1 MVGLHFVSKSLLL
14 FPFSA
19 QEINGTRNCKAVCG
33 KTVSKHEA
41 VKIEAENDSKE
52 PAEAY
57 SEHYAVK
64 QGEHEAEPCVA
75 DSLYKGV
82 SSAHNCERGE
92 HPHNC
97 RDKGRGHIVNERV
110 VGEYHKELLAYREV
124 KDHTHKRKRTCVY
137 PGKVDR
143 FFRPALLLCRD
154 ILADHR
160 ECGVLYSLRYLID
173 DIVDSHSDAEGCR
186 GYNAYI
192 VYHRVNV
199 KHREVDAARLD
210 SHRRTELEYH
220 SRVFLIGYKALRL
233 EIEAK
238 LHLTAVEIP
247 YREDKGH
254 RLTDYCR
261 PRRTGNA
268 HSEGTDEDD
277 VEHEVDDRGDA
288 DEHKRTAVFSDN
300 RLTELFTPVIYGSGA
315 AAAFYQK
322 RLNDYEPVKFV
333 VVDSAE
339 RAQQGRVNLVE
350 CGAKELSVTPGKP
363 SKAGGEA
370 AAAALNMAIEEL
382 KDGAIDALVT
392 APIDKEMI
400 QSETFS
406 FTGHTEFLAKE
417 LEGEPLMIMTSEL
430 MRVGLATIHVPV
442 AQVADSLSKELIVER
457 INQINASMRQ
467 DFGVVRP
474 KVAVL
479 ALNPHAGDGGLL
491 GKEEQE
497 IIKPAIVEA
506 YENGVLAF
514 GPFAADG
521 FFASG
526 QFKNY
531 DAILAMY
538 HDQGLAPFKTLTPNG
553 VNFTASL
560 SEVRTS
566 PDHGVAYDIAGKGIA
581 DEQSMRNA
589 IYEAIDIVQRRR
601 EWAEWNANPLQH
613 FEREKGRDISIKD
626 LPETEHHD

>member
-1 MVGLHFVSKSLLL
+1 MSKRLKIGITQGDTNGVGWEVIL
-14 FPFSA
+14 
-19 QEINGTRNCKAVCG
+19 
-33 KTVSKHEA
+33 
-41 VKIEAENDSKE
+41 KI
-52 PAEAY
+52 
-57 SEHYAVK
+57 
-64 QGEHEAEPCVA
+64 
-75 DSLYKGV
+75 
-82 SSAHNCERGE
+82 
-92 HPHNC
+92 
-97 RDKGRGHIVNERV
+97 
-110 VGEYHKELLAYREV
+110 
-124 KDHTHKRKRTCVY
+124 
-137 PGKVDR
+137 
-143 FFRPALLLCRD
+143 
-154 ILADHR
+154 
-160 ECGVLYSLRYLID
+160 
-173 DIVDSHSDAEGCR
+173 
-186 GYNAYI
+186 
-192 VYHRVNV
+192 
-199 KHREVDAARLD
+199 
-210 SHRRTELEYH
+210 
-220 SRVFLIGYKALRL
+220 
-233 EIEAK
+233 
-238 LHLTAVEIP
+238 
-247 YREDKGH
+247 
-254 RLTDYCR
+254 
-261 PRRTGNA
+261 
-268 HSEGTDEDD
+268 
-277 VEHEVDDRGDA
+277 
-288 DEHKRTAVFSDN
+288 FSDN
-300 RLTELFTPVIYGSGA
+300 RLAELFTPVIYGSSV

-322 RLNDYEPVKFV
+322 RLNDFDPVKFV

-363 SKAGGEA
+363 SKVGGEA
-370 AAAALNMAIEEL
+370 AAAALNKAIEEL
-382 KDGAIDALVT
+382 KSGAIDAMVT

-400 QSETFS
+400 QSEAFS

-442 AQVADSLSKELIVER
+442 AEVAESLSKELIVER

-497 IIKPAIVEA
+497 IIKPAIVEV
-506 YENGVLAF
+506 YEAGVLAF

-538 HDQGLAPFKTLTPNG
+538 HDQGLTPFKTLTPNG

-566 PDHGVAYDIAGKGIA
+566 PDHGVAYDIAGKGVA

>member
-1 MVGLHFVSKSLLL
+1 MSKRLKIGITQGDTNGVGWEVIL
-14 FPFSA
+14 
-19 QEINGTRNCKAVCG
+19 
-33 KTVSKHEA
+33 
-41 VKIEAENDSKE
+41 KI
-52 PAEAY
+52 
-57 SEHYAVK
+57 
-64 QGEHEAEPCVA
+64 
-75 DSLYKGV
+75 
-82 SSAHNCERGE
+82 
-92 HPHNC
+92 
-97 RDKGRGHIVNERV
+97 
-110 VGEYHKELLAYREV
+110 
-124 KDHTHKRKRTCVY
+124 
-137 PGKVDR
+137 
-143 FFRPALLLCRD
+143 
-154 ILADHR
+154 
-160 ECGVLYSLRYLID
+160 
-173 DIVDSHSDAEGCR
+173 
-186 GYNAYI
+186 
-192 VYHRVNV
+192 
-199 KHREVDAARLD
+199 
-210 SHRRTELEYH
+210 
-220 SRVFLIGYKALRL
+220 
-233 EIEAK
+233 
-238 LHLTAVEIP
+238 
-247 YREDKGH
+247 
-254 RLTDYCR
+254 
-261 PRRTGNA
+261 
-268 HSEGTDEDD
+268 
-277 VEHEVDDRGDA
+277 
-288 DEHKRTAVFSDN
+288 FSDN

-315 AAAFYQK
+315 AAAYYQR
-322 RLNDYEPVKFV
+322 RLNDIEPVKFV
-333 VVDSAE
+333 VVDGAE

-363 SKAGGEA
+363 SKVGGEA
-370 AAAALNMAIEEL
+370 AAAALNKAIKEL

-442 AQVADSLSKELIVER
+442 ADVAQSLSKELIVER
-457 INQINASMRQ
+457 INQINASMRE

-491 GKEEQE
+491 GKEEQD

-589 IYEAIDIVQRRR
+589 IYEAIDIVQRRN

>member
-1 MVGLHFVSKSLLL
+1 MSKRLKIGITQGDTNGVGWEVIL
-14 FPFSA
+14 
-19 QEINGTRNCKAVCG
+19 
-33 KTVSKHEA
+33 
-41 VKIEAENDSKE
+41 KI
-52 PAEAY
+52 
-57 SEHYAVK
+57 
-64 QGEHEAEPCVA
+64 
-75 DSLYKGV
+75 
-82 SSAHNCERGE
+82 
-92 HPHNC
+92 
-97 RDKGRGHIVNERV
+97 
-110 VGEYHKELLAYREV
+110 
-124 KDHTHKRKRTCVY
+124 
-137 PGKVDR
+137 
-143 FFRPALLLCRD
+143 
-154 ILADHR
+154 
-160 ECGVLYSLRYLID
+160 
-173 DIVDSHSDAEGCR
+173 
-186 GYNAYI
+186 
-192 VYHRVNV
+192 
-199 KHREVDAARLD
+199 
-210 SHRRTELEYH
+210 
-220 SRVFLIGYKALRL
+220 
-233 EIEAK
+233 
-238 LHLTAVEIP
+238 
-247 YREDKGH
+247 
-254 RLTDYCR
+254 
-261 PRRTGNA
+261 
-268 HSEGTDEDD
+268 
-277 VEHEVDDRGDA
+277 
-288 DEHKRTAVFSDN
+288 FSDN

-322 RLNDYEPVKFV
+322 RLNDVEPVKFV
-333 VVDSAE
+333 VVDGAE

-363 SKAGGEA
+363 SKVGGEA
-370 AAAALNMAIEEL
+370 AAAALVKAIEEL
-382 KDGAIDALVT
+382 KSGAIDAMVT

-400 QSETFS
+400 QSEVFS

-442 AQVADSLSKELIVER
+442 AEVAQSLSKELIVER

-497 IIKPAIVEA
+497 IIKPAIVEV
-506 YENGVLAF
+506 YEAGVLAF

-566 PDHGVAYDIAGKGIA
+566 PDHGVAYDIAGKGVA

-601 EWAEWNANPLQH
+601 EWEEWNANPLQH

>member
-1 MVGLHFVSKSLLL
+1 MRLKIGITQGDTNGVGWEVIL
-14 FPFSA
+14 
-19 QEINGTRNCKAVCG
+19 
-33 KTVSKHEA
+33 
-41 VKIEAENDSKE
+41 KI
-52 PAEAY
+52 
-57 SEHYAVK
+57 
-64 QGEHEAEPCVA
+64 
-75 DSLYKGV
+75 
-82 SSAHNCERGE
+82 
-92 HPHNC
+92 
-97 RDKGRGHIVNERV
+97 
-110 VGEYHKELLAYREV
+110 
-124 KDHTHKRKRTCVY
+124 
-137 PGKVDR
+137 
-143 FFRPALLLCRD
+143 
-154 ILADHR
+154 
-160 ECGVLYSLRYLID
+160 
-173 DIVDSHSDAEGCR
+173 
-186 GYNAYI
+186 
-192 VYHRVNV
+192 
-199 KHREVDAARLD
+199 
-210 SHRRTELEYH
+210 
-220 SRVFLIGYKALRL
+220 
-233 EIEAK
+233 
-238 LHLTAVEIP
+238 
-247 YREDKGH
+247 
-254 RLTDYCR
+254 
-261 PRRTGNA
+261 
-268 HSEGTDEDD
+268 
-277 VEHEVDDRGDA
+277 
-288 DEHKRTAVFSDN
+288 FSDN

-322 RLNDYEPVKFV
+322 RLNDIEPVKFV

-370 AAAALNMAIEEL
+370 AAAALNKAIKEL
-382 KDGAIDALVT
+382 KDGAIDAMVT

-400 QSETFS
+400 QSEAFS

-442 AQVADSLSKELIVER
+442 AEVAQSLSKELIVER

-491 GKEEQE
+491 GKEEQD

-506 YENGVLAF
+506 YEGGVLAF

-589 IYEAIDIVQRRR
+589 IYEAIDIVQRRS
-601 EWAEWNANPLQH
+601 EWEEWNANPLQH

>member
-1 MVGLHFVSKSLLL
+1 MSKRLKIGITQGDTNGVGWEVIL
-14 FPFSA
+14 
-19 QEINGTRNCKAVCG
+19 
-33 KTVSKHEA
+33 
-41 VKIEAENDSKE
+41 KI
-52 PAEAY
+52 
-57 SEHYAVK
+57 
-64 QGEHEAEPCVA
+64 
-75 DSLYKGV
+75 
-82 SSAHNCERGE
+82 
-92 HPHNC
+92 
-97 RDKGRGHIVNERV
+97 
-110 VGEYHKELLAYREV
+110 
-124 KDHTHKRKRTCVY
+124 
-137 PGKVDR
+137 
-143 FFRPALLLCRD
+143 
-154 ILADHR
+154 
-160 ECGVLYSLRYLID
+160 
-173 DIVDSHSDAEGCR
+173 
-186 GYNAYI
+186 
-192 VYHRVNV
+192 
-199 KHREVDAARLD
+199 
-210 SHRRTELEYH
+210 
-220 SRVFLIGYKALRL
+220 
-233 EIEAK
+233 
-238 LHLTAVEIP
+238 
-247 YREDKGH
+247 
-254 RLTDYCR
+254 
-261 PRRTGNA
+261 
-268 HSEGTDEDD
+268 
-277 VEHEVDDRGDA
+277 
-288 DEHKRTAVFSDN
+288 FSDN

-322 RLNDYEPVKFV
+322 RLSDVEPVKFV

-363 SKAGGEA
+363 SKVGGEA
-370 AAAALNMAIEEL
+370 AAAALVKAIEEL
-382 KDGAIDALVT
+382 KSGAIDAMVT

-400 QSETFS
+400 QSEVFS

-417 LEGEPLMIMTSEL
+417 LDGEPLMIMTSEL
-430 MRVGLATIHVPV
+430 MRVGLVTIHVPV
-442 AQVADSLSKELIVER
+442 AVVAQSLSKELIVER
-457 INQINASMRQ
+457 IKQMNASMRQ

-491 GKEEQE
+491 GKEEQD

-506 YENGVLAF
+506 YEDGVLAF

-566 PDHGVAYDIAGKGIA
+566 PDHGVAYDIAGKGVA

-589 IYEAIDIVQRRR
+589 IYDAIDIVQRRR

>member
-1 MVGLHFVSKSLLL
+1 MSMRLKIGITQGDTNGVGWEVIL
-14 FPFSA
+14 
-19 QEINGTRNCKAVCG
+19 
-33 KTVSKHEA
+33 
-41 VKIEAENDSKE
+41 KI
-52 PAEAY
+52 
-57 SEHYAVK
+57 
-64 QGEHEAEPCVA
+64 
-75 DSLYKGV
+75 
-82 SSAHNCERGE
+82 
-92 HPHNC
+92 
-97 RDKGRGHIVNERV
+97 
-110 VGEYHKELLAYREV
+110 
-124 KDHTHKRKRTCVY
+124 
-137 PGKVDR
+137 
-143 FFRPALLLCRD
+143 
-154 ILADHR
+154 
-160 ECGVLYSLRYLID
+160 
-173 DIVDSHSDAEGCR
+173 
-186 GYNAYI
+186 
-192 VYHRVNV
+192 
-199 KHREVDAARLD
+199 
-210 SHRRTELEYH
+210 
-220 SRVFLIGYKALRL
+220 
-233 EIEAK
+233 
-238 LHLTAVEIP
+238 
-247 YREDKGH
+247 
-254 RLTDYCR
+254 
-261 PRRTGNA
+261 
-268 HSEGTDEDD
+268 
-277 VEHEVDDRGDA
+277 
-288 DEHKRTAVFSDN
+288 FSDN
-300 RLTELFTPVIYGSGA
+300 RLTELFTPVIYGSSA
-315 AAAFYQK
+315 AAAYYQK
-322 RLNDYEPVKFV
+322 RLNDVEPVKFV

-370 AAAALNMAIEEL
+370 AAAALNKAIKEL
-382 KDGAIDALVT
+382 KDDAIDAMVT

-400 QSETFS
+400 QSEAFS

-442 AQVADSLSKELIVER
+442 AEVAQSLSKELIVER

-491 GKEEQE
+491 GKEEQD

-506 YENGVLAF
+506 YEGGVLAF

-589 IYEAIDIVQRRR
+589 IYEAIDIVQRRS
-601 EWAEWNANPLQH
+601 EWEEWNANPLQH

>member
-1 MVGLHFVSKSLLL
+1 M
-14 FPFSA
+14 
-19 QEINGTRNCKAVCG
+19 
-33 KTVSKHEA
+33 
-41 VKIEAENDSKE
+41 
-52 PAEAY
+52 
-57 SEHYAVK
+57 
-64 QGEHEAEPCVA
+64 
-75 DSLYKGV
+75 
-82 SSAHNCERGE
+82 
-92 HPHNC
+92 
-97 RDKGRGHIVNERV
+97 
-110 VGEYHKELLAYREV
+110 
-124 KDHTHKRKRTCVY
+124 
-137 PGKVDR
+137 
-143 FFRPALLLCRD
+143 
-154 ILADHR
+154 
-160 ECGVLYSLRYLID
+160 
-173 DIVDSHSDAEGCR
+173 
-186 GYNAYI
+186 
-192 VYHRVNV
+192 
-199 KHREVDAARLD
+199 
-210 SHRRTELEYH
+210 
-220 SRVFLIGYKALRL
+220 
-233 EIEAK
+233 
-238 LHLTAVEIP
+238 
-247 YREDKGH
+247 
-254 RLTDYCR
+254 
-261 PRRTGNA
+261 
-268 HSEGTDEDD
+268 
-277 VEHEVDDRGDA
+277 
-288 DEHKRTAVFSDN
+288 
-300 RLTELFTPVIYGSGA
+300 
-315 AAAFYQK
+315 
-322 RLNDYEPVKFV
+322 KFV

-363 SKAGGEA
+363 SKVGGEA
-370 AAAALNMAIEEL
+370 AAAALNKAIEEL
-382 KDGAIDALVT
+382 KAGAIDAMVT

-400 QSETFS
+400 QSEAFS

-442 AQVADSLSKELIVER
+442 AEVAQSLSKELIVER
-457 INQINASMRQ
+457 INQINDSMRQ

-491 GKEEQE
+491 GAEEQE

-506 YENGVLAF
+506 YEAGVLAF

-566 PDHGVAYDIAGKGIA
+566 PDHGVAYDIAGKGVA

-601 EWAEWNANPLQH
+601 EWAEWNTNPLQH

-626 LPETEHHD
+626 LPETEHND

>member
-1 MVGLHFVSKSLLL
+1 MRLKIGITQGDTNGVGWEVIL
-14 FPFSA
+14 
-19 QEINGTRNCKAVCG
+19 
-33 KTVSKHEA
+33 
-41 VKIEAENDSKE
+41 KI
-52 PAEAY
+52 
-57 SEHYAVK
+57 
-64 QGEHEAEPCVA
+64 
-75 DSLYKGV
+75 
-82 SSAHNCERGE
+82 
-92 HPHNC
+92 
-97 RDKGRGHIVNERV
+97 
-110 VGEYHKELLAYREV
+110 
-124 KDHTHKRKRTCVY
+124 
-137 PGKVDR
+137 
-143 FFRPALLLCRD
+143 
-154 ILADHR
+154 
-160 ECGVLYSLRYLID
+160 
-173 DIVDSHSDAEGCR
+173 
-186 GYNAYI
+186 
-192 VYHRVNV
+192 
-199 KHREVDAARLD
+199 
-210 SHRRTELEYH
+210 
-220 SRVFLIGYKALRL
+220 
-233 EIEAK
+233 
-238 LHLTAVEIP
+238 
-247 YREDKGH
+247 
-254 RLTDYCR
+254 
-261 PRRTGNA
+261 
-268 HSEGTDEDD
+268 
-277 VEHEVDDRGDA
+277 
-288 DEHKRTAVFSDN
+288 FSDN

-315 AAAFYQK
+315 AAAYYQK
-322 RLNDYEPVKFV
+322 RLNDIEPVKFV

-370 AAAALNMAIEEL
+370 AAAALNKAIKEL
-382 KDGAIDALVT
+382 KDGAIDAMVT

-442 AQVADSLSKELIVER
+442 AEVAQSLSKELIVER
-457 INQINASMRQ
+457 INQINASMRE

-491 GKEEQE
+491 GKEEQD

-506 YENGVLAF
+506 YEGGVLAF

-531 DAILAMY
+531 DALLAMY

-589 IYEAIDIVQRRR
+589 IYEAIDIVQRRS
-601 EWAEWNANPLQH
+601 EWEEWNANPLQH

>member
-1 MVGLHFVSKSLLL
+1 MSKRLKIGITQGDTNGVGWEVIL
-14 FPFSA
+14 
-19 QEINGTRNCKAVCG
+19 
-33 KTVSKHEA
+33 
-41 VKIEAENDSKE
+41 KI
-52 PAEAY
+52 
-57 SEHYAVK
+57 
-64 QGEHEAEPCVA
+64 
-75 DSLYKGV
+75 
-82 SSAHNCERGE
+82 
-92 HPHNC
+92 
-97 RDKGRGHIVNERV
+97 
-110 VGEYHKELLAYREV
+110 
-124 KDHTHKRKRTCVY
+124 
-137 PGKVDR
+137 
-143 FFRPALLLCRD
+143 
-154 ILADHR
+154 
-160 ECGVLYSLRYLID
+160 
-173 DIVDSHSDAEGCR
+173 
-186 GYNAYI
+186 
-192 VYHRVNV
+192 
-199 KHREVDAARLD
+199 
-210 SHRRTELEYH
+210 
-220 SRVFLIGYKALRL
+220 
-233 EIEAK
+233 
-238 LHLTAVEIP
+238 
-247 YREDKGH
+247 
-254 RLTDYCR
+254 
-261 PRRTGNA
+261 
-268 HSEGTDEDD
+268 
-277 VEHEVDDRGDA
+277 
-288 DEHKRTAVFSDN
+288 FSDN

-315 AAAFYQK
+315 AAAIYQK
-322 RLNDYEPVKFV
+322 RLNDVEPVKFV

-363 SKAGGEA
+363 SKVGGEA
-370 AAAALNMAIEEL
+370 AAAALVKAIEEL
-382 KDGAIDALVT
+382 KSGAIDAMVT

-400 QSETFS
+400 QSEVFS

-417 LEGEPLMIMTSEL
+417 LDGEPLMIMTSEL
-430 MRVGLATIHVPV
+430 MRVGLVTIHVPV
-442 AQVADSLSKELIVER
+442 AQVAESLSKELIVER
-457 INQINASMRQ
+457 IKQMNASMRQ

-491 GKEEQE
+491 GKEEQD

-506 YENGVLAF
+506 YEDGVLAF

-566 PDHGVAYDIAGKGIA
+566 PDHGVAYDIAGKGVA

-589 IYEAIDIVQRRR
+589 IYDAIDIVQRRR

>member
-1 MVGLHFVSKSLLL
+1 MRLKIGITQGDTNGVGWEVIL
-14 FPFSA
+14 
-19 QEINGTRNCKAVCG
+19 
-33 KTVSKHEA
+33 
-41 VKIEAENDSKE
+41 KI
-52 PAEAY
+52 
-57 SEHYAVK
+57 
-64 QGEHEAEPCVA
+64 
-75 DSLYKGV
+75 
-82 SSAHNCERGE
+82 
-92 HPHNC
+92 
-97 RDKGRGHIVNERV
+97 
-110 VGEYHKELLAYREV
+110 
-124 KDHTHKRKRTCVY
+124 
-137 PGKVDR
+137 
-143 FFRPALLLCRD
+143 
-154 ILADHR
+154 
-160 ECGVLYSLRYLID
+160 
-173 DIVDSHSDAEGCR
+173 
-186 GYNAYI
+186 
-192 VYHRVNV
+192 
-199 KHREVDAARLD
+199 
-210 SHRRTELEYH
+210 
-220 SRVFLIGYKALRL
+220 
-233 EIEAK
+233 
-238 LHLTAVEIP
+238 
-247 YREDKGH
+247 
-254 RLTDYCR
+254 
-261 PRRTGNA
+261 
-268 HSEGTDEDD
+268 
-277 VEHEVDDRGDA
+277 
-288 DEHKRTAVFSDN
+288 FSDN
-300 RLTELFTPVIYGSGA
+300 RLTELFTPVIYGSSA
-315 AAAFYQK
+315 AAAYYQK
-322 RLNDYEPVKFV
+322 RLNDIEPVKFV

-370 AAAALNMAIEEL
+370 AAAALNKAIKEL
-382 KDGAIDALVT
+382 KDGAIDAMVT

-400 QSETFS
+400 QSEVFS

-442 AQVADSLSKELIVER
+442 AEVAQSLSKELIVER

-491 GKEEQE
+491 GKEEQD

-506 YENGVLAF
+506 YEGGVLAF

>member
-1 MVGLHFVSKSLLL
+1 MSKRLKIGITQGDTNGVGWEVIL
-14 FPFSA
+14 
-19 QEINGTRNCKAVCG
+19 
-33 KTVSKHEA
+33 
-41 VKIEAENDSKE
+41 KI
-52 PAEAY
+52 
-57 SEHYAVK
+57 
-64 QGEHEAEPCVA
+64 
-75 DSLYKGV
+75 
-82 SSAHNCERGE
+82 
-92 HPHNC
+92 
-97 RDKGRGHIVNERV
+97 
-110 VGEYHKELLAYREV
+110 
-124 KDHTHKRKRTCVY
+124 
-137 PGKVDR
+137 
-143 FFRPALLLCRD
+143 
-154 ILADHR
+154 
-160 ECGVLYSLRYLID
+160 
-173 DIVDSHSDAEGCR
+173 
-186 GYNAYI
+186 
-192 VYHRVNV
+192 
-199 KHREVDAARLD
+199 
-210 SHRRTELEYH
+210 
-220 SRVFLIGYKALRL
+220 
-233 EIEAK
+233 
-238 LHLTAVEIP
+238 
-247 YREDKGH
+247 
-254 RLTDYCR
+254 
-261 PRRTGNA
+261 
-268 HSEGTDEDD
+268 
-277 VEHEVDDRGDA
+277 
-288 DEHKRTAVFSDN
+288 FSDN

-322 RLNDYEPVKFV
+322 RLNDVEPVKFV

-363 SKAGGEA
+363 SKVGGEA
-370 AAAALNMAIEEL
+370 AAAALVKAIEEL
-382 KDGAIDALVT
+382 KSGAIDAMVT

-400 QSETFS
+400 QSEVFS

-417 LEGEPLMIMTSEL
+417 LDGEPLMIMTSEL
-430 MRVGLATIHVPV
+430 MRVGLVTIHVPV
-442 AQVADSLSKELIVER
+442 AQVAESLSKELIVER
-457 INQINASMRQ
+457 IKQMNASMCQ

-491 GKEEQE
+491 GKEEQD

-506 YENGVLAF
+506 YEDGVLAF

-566 PDHGVAYDIAGKGIA
+566 PDHGVAYDIAGKGVA

-589 IYEAIDIVQRRR
+589 IYDAIDIVQRRR

-626 LPETEHHD
+626 LPETEHND